1 MKKALYY
8 WCSAI
13 VLSIGLSS
21 SAHAITRNF
30 TCHAFIGLTGTV
42 QKIYTPTPWA
52 SSCNGALCDRESK
65 CKEEIK
71 SKWLNNGAVWALLGL
86 NAAEQNTICKSG
98 GGQFRVEY
106 GFDAPN
112 FDRKKGWNFVQQVSK
127 TGCKCEYTC
136 ENGFWKEGNMCV
148 RQACPANS
156 MVNPG
161 VPAWL
166 AIGNSGYKTDNA
178 GGTRFFKPA
187 VEGNCTF

>member
-13 VLSIGLSS
+13 ALTFAFSNPAQAV
-21 SAHAITRNF
+21 TRNF

-42 QKIYTPTPWA
+42 QKIFTPTPWA
-52 SSCNGALCDRESK
+52 SSCNGIGCDREAK
-65 CKEEIK
+65 CKDDIK
-71 SKWLNNGAVWALLGL
+71 SKWLNNGAVWALLNL
-86 NAAEQNTICKSG
+86 NAAEQNSICKSKG
-98 GGQFRVEY
+98 GMFRVEY
-106 GFDAPN
+106 GFDE
-112 FDRKKGWNFVQQVSK
+112 RQKSWNFTQQVGKS
-127 TGCKCEYTC
+127 GCKCDYTC
-136 ENGFWKEGNMCV
+136 ENGFWKEGNTCV

-166 AIGNSGYKTDNA
+166 AIGNSGYKTDDK